1 MVLGMNGHIHFSN
14 MTPREE
20 FRLNGTLCEAS
31 IEALI
36 IEHEDSPAL
45 ELDSVECWVSE
56 AKGCFP
62 SEDFLTSVRNDILTI
77 ANRLRGRNKL
87 ELLDLVQKLG
97 EIESEVTQQSEY
109 GADELRKA
117 LDCLKSN

>member
-1 MVLGMNGHIHFSN
+1 MLGDHIHYSN

-36 IEHEDSPAL
+36 VEHEDSPAL
-45 ELDSVECWVSE
+45 ELDSIECWVSE

-62 SEDFLTSVRNDILTI
+62 DEDFLTSVRSDIQTI

-87 ELLDLVQKLG
+87 ELMDLVEKLG
-97 EIESEVTQQSEY
+97 QIESEISQQAEY
-109 GADELRKA
+109 GADELKKA
-117 LDCLKSN
+117 LDCLKSNK